1 MGMFWYPNHFIL
13 SGKMWVENAGM
24 DSLLTKYYLYI
35 MLLKMIHCDNML
47 NIDVLYSGMT
57 CRQMGVE
64 IRKAFVREDMK

>member
-1 MGMFWYPNHFIL
+1 
-13 SGKMWVENAGM
+13 
-24 DSLLTKYYLYI
+24 

-47 NIDVLYSGMT
+47 NIDVIYSGMT